1 MDRDNEFKIK
11 NDDLDS
17 DEGIKSIDKLLGLEP
32 LAVIDKVAISN
43 VNNERMAQFK
53 MKWGSNDIE

>member
-11 NDDLDS
+11 NDDWDS
-17 DEGIKSIDKLLGLEP
+17 DEGIKNIDKLLGLDP

-43 VNNERMAQFK
+43 VNNERMA
-53 MKWGSNDIE
+53 